1 MAIGR
6 ISGEMLLPNLER
18 DGVDLAIET
27 DLLYFD
33 VVNKRIGIKTS
44 LAPVY
49 FNGSI
54 TSALVGSSIVTTM
67 NITVPPLT
75 GALLVD
81 MSIFGSG
88 VLTGTRIISGASN
101 TWIVTGDYTTV
112 PLTNVDLTARFATGF
127 DLVIG
132 SATKITNTTQS
143 ESCETGALVVAG
155 GVGIGKDLNVC
166 GDVYIKGAKVLAGVG
181 KRKTYSF
188 DVPPLNVGEV
198 YYNVAT
204 LGYSNIVYNLSVT
217 APVKVE
223 VYSTS
228 NYDDANPYTFLPT
241 TLHQTD
247 DGTTYFTDG
256 TKMRTRQ
263 YSILANL
270 EVPPTKNIYFKIT
283 GIGDVFGGTPLS
295 DLAATSFNAYIVD
308 TTLHVVGEVIG
319 RLVKGMSI
327 TLPLPPTS
335 PSVLP
340 DTQLVNFVGSSW
352 QLNVFYNIGTQNAP
366 VVMTA
371 NYYVAPG
378 PALNVTF
385 YGYIAGY
392 TLVVTSG
399 LSTSLVLNMSL
410 SSTDPSVSISQGTLI
425 TAAVGSI
432 WEVSQTQTVG
442 TALDPIGMQARVLV
456 NTLSMIYID
465 EASDGGAMTTSVVS
479 VLPYFG
485 YEGETVFRSADK
497 TYWIFSGTNWNQ
509 IL

>member
-1 MAIGR
+1 M
-6 ISGEMLLPNLER
+6 
-18 DGVDLAIET
+18 
-27 DLLYFD
+27 
-33 VVNKRIGIKTS
+33 
-44 LAPVY
+44 
-49 FNGSI
+49 
-54 TSALVGSSIVTTM
+54 
-67 NITVPPLT
+67 
-75 GALLVD
+75 
-81 MSIFGSG
+81 
-88 VLTGTRIISGASN
+88 
-101 TWIVTGDYTTV
+101 
-112 PLTNVDLTARFATGF
+112 
-127 DLVIG
+127 
-132 SATKITNTTQS
+132 
-143 ESCETGALVVAG
+143 
-155 GVGIGKDLNVC
+155 
-166 GDVYIKGAKVLAGVG
+166 
-181 KRKTYSF
+181 
-188 DVPPLNVGEV
+188 
-198 YYNVAT
+198 
-204 LGYSNIVYNLSVT
+204 
-217 APVKVE
+217 
-223 VYSTS
+223 
-228 NYDDANPYTFLPT
+228 
-241 TLHQTD
+241 
-247 DGTTYFTDG
+247 
-256 TKMRTRQ
+256 
-263 YSILANL
+263 
-270 EVPPTKNIYFKIT
+270 
-283 GIGDVFGGTPLS
+283 
-295 DLAATSFNAYIVD
+295 D